1 MLFPI
6 MRFRVEDSS
15 MEPILRPGDY
25 VIVNRLAYV
34 FGNPTK
40 NDVIV
45 LRDPLQKDK
54 FLIKRIADIRDSE
67 YFVIGD
73 NKEISHDSRHF
84 GPVES
89 NSIVGKVW
97 IRARS

>member
-1 MLFPI
+1 

-25 VIVNRLAYV
+25 VIVNRLANV
-34 FGNPTK
+34 FGNPSK

-54 FLIKRIADIRDSE
+54 FLIKRIADIRSSE

-73 NKEISHDSRHF
+73 NKEISQDSRYF
-84 GPVES
+84 GPVKR
-89 NSIVGKVW
+89 NLIVGKVW